1 MRVLFFDKD
10 QIIDEESLNR
20 RQVFQEQGI
29 IGSFDE
35 DFVALL
41 YNGRQ
46 VSCESA
52 CYCQRDKDGRLG
64 YGERENGQD
73 LVCVLVCFY
82 GQGRF

>member
-10 QIIDEESLNR
+10 QVIDEEGLNR

-29 IGSFDE
+29 VGSFDK

-46 VSCESA
+46 VSRKSA
-52 CYCQRDKDGRLG
+52 CNCQRDKD
-64 YGERENGQD
+64 
-73 LVCVLVCFY
+73 
-82 GQGRF
+82 

>member
-1 MRVLFFDKD
+1 MRVLFFYED
-10 QIIDEESLNR
+10 QVIDEESLNR

-46 VSCESA
+46 ISCKGA
-52 CYCQRDKDGRLG
+52 CNCQRDKDGWLG
-64 YGERENGQD
+64 KREGEYRQD